1 MDERVVPLAQQGGQ
15 AAFERAQSGFRILS
29 QINYPNIAGN
39 KASLIDRLKRLYE
52 KRSFISTQIY
62 LAFGAA
68 VALTAAASLVGWISF
83 DQVGLSQSRVNEG
96 SVPEMSA
103 SFGIAQHANTLVSAG
118 PRLAATTNPDEYNV
132 ASDDIAVAT
141 VAIVADLAKMQGK
154 HRDDE
159 RFQQMRI
166 YVDSLTTNIHTIQTG
181 MAESFPRTTRL
192 KTLQEQ
198 IAERSQQLQ
207 NILVP
212 AEETLLTRAMTS
224 LNEQQPSTGQPLS
237 ENEFTQYLL
246 LSKLRSDIDEAGRI
260 LTTALSFSDSD
271 AIGPL
276 RESLVPVEDRIYS
289 NLDALEDSELRE
301 KLKPMVDHIF
311 ELGVGNQGRL
321 DILEI
326 ELSRLELQRD
336 LIVEN
341 RETAVSLLDEVDDFV
356 ISANNSVAEAVEES
370 GQAVLIGKILLLIIS
385 AVSIGGALLITWLFI
400 GRVLLRR
407 LQMLSDWMRRMADGD
422 LEVTVDVGGR
432 DEVAEMGTALE
443 VFRHNSLEAQRLNL
457 VERLAQEVQEKNA
470 ELEVVLEDLNR
481 AQDQIVMREK
491 LAALGELTAGVAHEI
506 RNPLNFVKNFSEVS
520 EELLQE
526 LQETLEEASDN
537 LNDDQKD
544 LIQEVSE
551 DLTNNLERIRSH
563 SERANRIVHDM
574 LMMGRG
580 AGDRQ
585 QTDINAL
592 LDQYAGLGY
601 HSARAVDP
609 DFQLDLKQDFDPDLG
624 SIEVYPQDMGRVFLN
639 IVSNACDATDEKRR
653 AADDAALRME
663 ERYAPTVWLT
673 TRRHDDK
680 VEVRVKD
687 NGDGIPIHIMESI
700 FNPFFTTKPTGQG
713 TGLGL
718 AMSNDIVREHGGR
731 IRVESEPG
739 EFTEMIVELPIE
751 TPSEVA
757 AEAVGVAG

>member
-15 AAFERAQSGFRILS
+15 AAFERAQSSFRILS
-29 QINYPNIAGN
+29 QINYPDIAGN

-132 ASDDIAVAT
+132 ASDDIAVAN

-609 DFQLDLKQDFDPDLG
+609 TSN
-624 SIEVYPQDMGRVFLN
+624 SI
-639 IVSNACDATDEKRR
+639 
-653 AADDAALRME
+653 
-663 ERYAPTVWLT
+663 
-673 TRRHDDK
+673 
-680 VEVRVKD
+680 
-687 NGDGIPIHIMESI
+687 
-700 FNPFFTTKPTGQG
+700 
-713 TGLGL
+713 
-718 AMSNDIVREHGGR
+718 
-731 IRVESEPG
+731 
-739 EFTEMIVELPIE
+739 
-751 TPSEVA
+751 
-757 AEAVGVAG
+757 